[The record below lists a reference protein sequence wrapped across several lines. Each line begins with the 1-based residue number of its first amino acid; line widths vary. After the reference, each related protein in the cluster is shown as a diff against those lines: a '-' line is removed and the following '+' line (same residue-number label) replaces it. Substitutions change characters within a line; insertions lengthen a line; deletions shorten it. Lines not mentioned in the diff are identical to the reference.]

1 LSSSMIIKSDFNG
14 SPHIGVFCL
23 LNDHIALVP
32 YSTPA
37 RFEHL
42 LKSELG
48 VEVVRTTLAGTPLLG
63 IFACMNNSKIIIPD
77 VIEKE
82 EIKVLK
88 DHVSEIIILKERY
101 TALGNLISL
110 NDHGAVC
117 SRYIK
122 SIDEIPAKRI
132 RVADSDL
139 IGSAIYS
146 NNHGFLAH
154 RDASQKELE
163 EIHAVL
169 RVKGDIGTLNFGDP
183 LVKSGIMGN
192 KKGILVGKF
201 TSGPEMQRV
210 DEVFMLK

>member
-1 LSSSMIIKSDFNG
+1 LSSSMIIKTEFNG

-32 YSTPA
+32 YSAPA

-48 VEVVRTTLAGTPLLG
+48 VEVVRTALAGTPLLG

>member
-1 LSSSMIIKSDFNG
+1 MIIKTDFNG

-23 LNDHIALVP
+23 LNDHVAFVP
-32 YSTPA
+32 YSASPK
-37 RFEHL
+37 FEHL
-42 LKSELG
+42 LKTELG
-48 VEVVRTTLAGTPLLG
+48 VKVVRTTLAGTQLLG
-63 IFACMNNSKIIIPD
+63 IFACMNNSKIIVPD
-77 VIEKE
+77 IIEKE
-82 EIKVLK
+82 EIKVLQ
-88 DHVSEIIILKERY
+88 DHVSEVVQLNERY

-122 SIDEIPAKRI
+122 NAEGIPARRI

-146 NNHGFLAH
+146 NDHGFLAH
-154 RDASQKELE
+154 RDASQKELD
-163 EIHAVL
+163 EIHSVL
-169 RVKGDIGTLNFGDP
+169 KVKGDVGTLNFGDP

-192 KKGILVGKF
+192 KHGIIVGRY